1 MTQRENEIAATQ
13 SILLLDSCER
23 FSSKDREHL
32 LAQLQD
38 TQPDRSRTPESGYA
52 FPHRHPKLTIRG
64 IDQIFWSISRI
75 VSLGSLWFPSSQCFY
90 FLKASNQ
97 TAGSSSEKEWCKL
110 INPYLKRPSL
120 FSAVRRTRY
129 VNSMRDMSVRMW
141 HFHCFALRI
150 TL

>member
-1 MTQRENEIAATQ
+1 MQIEASKKKHAECDKNTLTYATIMTQRENEIAATQ

-64 IDQIFWSISRI
+64 IDQIF
-75 VSLGSLWFPSSQCFY
+75 
-90 FLKASNQ
+90 
-97 TAGSSSEKEWCKL
+97 
-110 INPYLKRPSL
+110 
-120 FSAVRRTRY
+120 
-129 VNSMRDMSVRMW
+129 
-141 HFHCFALRI
+141 
-150 TL
+150 